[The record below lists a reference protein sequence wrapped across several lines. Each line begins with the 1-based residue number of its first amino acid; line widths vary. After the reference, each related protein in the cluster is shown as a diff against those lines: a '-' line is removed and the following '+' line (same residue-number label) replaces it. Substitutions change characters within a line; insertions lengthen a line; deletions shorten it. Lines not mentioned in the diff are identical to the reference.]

1 MYDSSMLRLNGRPV
15 TWLGVGAPDAVGSG
29 IATLQNAVAQYGG
42 AGRANPGDA
51 VAGLKAAGQAAVKTL
66 GPAIDALSGNS
77 PNVMNSTQLAWQ
89 QNSALA
95 SLNSGPTGT
104 QSDVDAA
111 KAIVN
116 QMISYY
122 QQAAT
127 LATAVTPGVAPKPLA
142 TAVTPGV
149 APKQLGPSS
158 SPKGSATPGMSP
170 PDTSPPSSGIDTTT
184 WIAIGC
190 GVAAIVVGGIIVARS
205 GTRAA

>member
-127 LATAVTPGVAPKPLA
+127 LATAVTPGVAPK
-142 TAVTPGV
+142 
-149 APKQLGPSS
+149 QLGPSS